1 MKQEFK
7 KNSLIMVII
16 LSVIFGMSAGIV
28 GGLIAKVYILEGK
41 YNLPFFGEIDLSNG
55 YYRGSNI
62 IIRDAKKVVVEQND
76 KVVETINSVRGSLV
90 GIYRE
95 NPAAEPGLKA
105 KDQSDKFILKNYY
118 KIGQEAAQ
126 GLIITSDGWVITN
139 FLPDSMDYVII
150 TQDKKVYSIDKIM
163 SDTLTSFN
171 FLHVVAKDLPVRKF
185 AEENEINNGQIVLAV
200 NWSGESL
207 IDSIVNTEENLDS
220 FLFFSDLFSDK
231 VKLANDL
238 SEKFSD
244 SFLFNLSGDIV
255 GLSDNRGEVEVITHF
270 SGAINSLL
278 KNKTIM
284 RPSLGV
290 NYIDL
295 SKLVNA
301 MPNTVDQDKFEQ
313 GALIYKN
320 TNGISVVKYSSAE
333 KAGLKDGDI
342 IISIDGIEINKN
354 NNLTNIVQRYIAGEN
369 INIVYLRDG
378 EEKDVDIKLGEVE

>member
-255 GLSDNRGEVEVITHF
+255 GLSGNRGEIGRAHV
-270 SGAINSLL
+270 
-278 KNKTIM
+278 
-284 RPSLGV
+284 
-290 NYIDL
+290 
-295 SKLVNA
+295 
-301 MPNTVDQDKFEQ
+301 
-313 GALIYKN
+313 
-320 TNGISVVKYSSAE
+320 
-333 KAGLKDGDI
+333 
-342 IISIDGIEINKN
+342 
-354 NNLTNIVQRYIAGEN
+354 
-369 INIVYLRDG
+369 
-378 EEKDVDIKLGEVE
+378 